1 MLTVILTFFF
11 NIYWLIILESLWSL
25 FYIPY
30 IYLHMVYV
38 YILQLF
44 MCNLRKSSFYNM
56 FYVKGM
62 FIEYRNATLLRVKE
76 DEKNPV
82 YLT

>member
-1 MLTVILTFFF
+1 
-11 NIYWLIILESLWSL
+11 
-25 FYIPY
+25 
-30 IYLHMVYV
+30 
-38 YILQLF
+38 